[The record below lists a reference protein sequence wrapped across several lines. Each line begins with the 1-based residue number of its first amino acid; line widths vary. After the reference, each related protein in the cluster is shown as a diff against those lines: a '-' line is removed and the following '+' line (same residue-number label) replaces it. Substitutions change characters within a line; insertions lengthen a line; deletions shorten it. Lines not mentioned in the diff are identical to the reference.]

1 MFWVKLLSSLLILDD
16 FMRKILVT
24 GGAGNVGGALVE
36 KLVQDKT
43 NFVVVVDDLSTGFL
57 SKLPSSEHENWKF
70 IKADVNDYRE
80 ISAIMLAYNFHY
92 VYHFAAVVGVIRTQE
107 NPVSVLNDISGIK
120 HILNLSKNSS
130 VKHVFFSSSSEVYG
144 EPVELPQH
152 EHKTPLNSRV
162 PYAVVKNVGES
173 FLKSYYQEYGL
184 TYTIFRFFNT
194 YGPNQSTD
202 FVVSRFLALALKGED
217 ITIYGDGSQ
226 TRTFTYIDDNVDT
239 IVTIM
244 NKKLLEN
251 DVINIG
257 SDKLMTVLELAKLII
272 QITNSKSQ
280 IVHVPALKEGD
291 MTRRQ
296 PDNTKMKE
304 ILGRDLISVEDG
316 IKRMM
321 TSQKYLKSIGL

>member
-1 MFWVKLLSSLLILDD
+1 
-16 FMRKILVT
+16 MRKILVT

-70 IKADVNDYRE
+70 IKADVNNYRE
-80 ISAIMLAYNFHY
+80 ISSIMLAYNFHY
-92 VYHFAAVVGVIRTQE
+92 VFHFAAVVGVIRTQE

-120 HILNLSKNSS
+120 HILNLAKNSS

-152 EHKTPLNSRV
+152 EHRTPLNSRV

-173 FLKSYYQEYGL
+173 FLKSFQQEYGL
-184 TYTIFRFFNT
+184 AYTIFRFFNT

-226 TRTFTYIDDNVDT
+226 TRTFTYVDDTVDT
-239 IVTIM
+239 CTTIM

-257 SDKLMTVLELAKLII
+257 SDKLMTVLELAHLVI
-272 QITNSKSQ
+272 QITNSKSK
-280 IVHVPALKEGD
+280 IIHIPALKEGD

-304 ILGRDLISVEDG
+304 ILGRELISVEEG

-321 TSQKYLKSIGL
+321 TNQKYLQSIGL

>member
-1 MFWVKLLSSLLILDD
+1 
-16 FMRKILVT
+16 MRKILVT

-43 NFVVVVDDLSTGFL
+43 NFVVVVDDLSTGYL

-70 IKADVNDYRE
+70 IKADVNNYRE
-80 ISAIMLAYNFHY
+80 ISSIMLAYNFHY

-107 NPVSVLNDISGIK
+107 NPVKVLNDISGIK

-130 VKHVFFSSSSEVYG
+130 VKHIFFSSSSEVYG

-152 EHKTPLNSRV
+152 EHRTPLNSRV

-173 FLKSYYQEYGL
+173 FLKSYQQEFGL
-184 TYTIFRFFNT
+184 AYTIFRFFNT

-226 TRTFTYIDDNVDT
+226 TRTFTYIDDNIDT
-239 IVTIM
+239 IAIIM

-257 SDKLMTVLELAKLII
+257 SDKLMTVLELANLVLK
-272 QITNSKSQ
+272 ITNSKST

-304 ILGRDLISVEDG
+304 ILGRELISVEDG
-316 IKRMM
+316 IKKMIA
-321 TSQKYLKSIGL
+321 SEKYLKSIGL

>member
-1 MFWVKLLSSLLILDD
+1 
-16 FMRKILVT
+16 MRKILVT

-36 KLVQDKT
+36 KLIQDKT
-43 NFVVVVDDLSTGFL
+43 NFVVVVDDLSTGYL

-70 IKADVNDYRE
+70 IKANVNDYRE
-80 ISAIMLAYNFHY
+80 ISSIMLAYNFHY

-152 EHKTPLNSRV
+152 EHRTPLNSRV

-173 FLKSYYQEYGL
+173 FLKSYQQEFGL
-184 TYTIFRFFNT
+184 AYTIFRFFNT

-226 TRTFTYIDDNVDT
+226 TRTFTYIDDNIDT
-239 IVTIM
+239 IATIM
-244 NKKLLEN
+244 NKRLLEN

-257 SDKLMTVLELAKLII
+257 SEKLMTVLELANLVIK
-272 QITNSKSQ
+272 ITNSKSN

-304 ILGRDLISVEDG
+304 ILGRELISVEDG
-316 IKRMM
+316 LKRMM
-321 TSQKYLKSIGL
+321 VSEKYLKSIGL

>member
-1 MFWVKLLSSLLILDD
+1 
-16 FMRKILVT
+16 MRKILVT

-43 NFVVVVDDLSTGFL
+43 NFVVVVDDLSTGYL

-70 IKADVNDYRE
+70 IKADVNNYRE
-80 ISAIMLAYNFHY
+80 ISSIMLAYNFHY
-92 VYHFAAVVGVIRTQE
+92 VYHFAAVVGVLRTQE
-107 NPVSVLNDISGIK
+107 NPVKVLNDISGIK

-130 VKHVFFSSSSEVYG
+130 VKHIFFSSSSEVYG

-152 EHKTPLNSRV
+152 EHRTPLNSRV

-173 FLKSYYQEYGL
+173 FLKSYQQEFGL
-184 TYTIFRFFNT
+184 AYTIFRFFNT

-226 TRTFTYIDDNVDT
+226 TRTFTYIDDNIDT
-239 IVTIM
+239 IAIIM

-257 SDKLMTVLELAKLII
+257 SDKLMTVLELANLVLK
-272 QITNSKSQ
+272 ITNSKST

-304 ILGRDLISVEDG
+304 ILGRELITVEDG
-316 IKRMM
+316 IKKMM
-321 TSQKYLKSIGL
+321 ASEKYLKSIGL

>member
-1 MFWVKLLSSLLILDD
+1 
-16 FMRKILVT
+16 MRKILVT

-43 NFVVVVDDLSTGFL
+43 NFVVVVDDLSTGYL

-70 IKADVNDYRE
+70 IKADVNNYRE
-80 ISAIMLAYNFHY
+80 ISSIMLAYNFHY
-92 VYHFAAVVGVIRTQE
+92 VYHFAAVVGVLRTQE
-107 NPVSVLNDISGIK
+107 NPVKVLNDISGIK

-130 VKHVFFSSSSEVYG
+130 VKHIFFSSSSEVYG

-152 EHKTPLNSRV
+152 EHRTPLNSRV

-173 FLKSYYQEYGL
+173 FLKSYQQEFGL
-184 TYTIFRFFNT
+184 AYTIFRFFNT

-226 TRTFTYIDDNVDT
+226 TRTFTYIDDNIDT
-239 IVTIM
+239 IAIIM

-257 SDKLMTVLELAKLII
+257 SDKLMTVLELANLVLK
-272 QITNSKSQ
+272 ITNSKST

-291 MTRRQ
+291 MARRQ

-304 ILGRDLISVEDG
+304 ILGRELISVEDG
-316 IKRMM
+316 IKKMIA
-321 TSQKYLKSIGL
+321 SEKYLKSIGL

>member
-1 MFWVKLLSSLLILDD
+1 
-16 FMRKILVT
+16 MRKILVT

-57 SKLPSSEHENWKF
+57 SKLPSKEHENWKF

-92 VYHFAAVVGVIRTQE
+92 VYHFAAVVGVLRTQE
-107 NPVSVLNDISGIK
+107 NPVKVLNDISGIK

-152 EHKTPLNSRV
+152 EHRTPLNSRV

-217 ITIYGDGSQ
+217 ITIYGDGTQ
-226 TRTFTYIDDNVDT
+226 TRTFTYIDDNIDT
-239 IVTIM
+239 IVSIM
-244 NKKLLEN
+244 NNKLLEN

-257 SDKLMTVLELAKLII
+257 SDKLMTVLDLANLVIKL
-272 QITNSKSQ
+272 TNSKSQ
-280 IVHVPALKEGD
+280 IVHLPPLKEGD

-304 ILGRDLISVEDG
+304 ILGRDLIPVEEG

-321 TSQKYLKSIGL
+321 TSQKYLQSIGL

>member
-1 MFWVKLLSSLLILDD
+1 MVILVYSLWILDV

-36 KLVQDKT
+36 KLVKDKT

-152 EHKTPLNSRV
+152 EHRTPLNSRV

-257 SDKLMTVLELAKLII
+257 SDKLMTVLDLAKLVI

-280 IVHVPALKEGD
+280 IVHLPPLKDGD

-321 TSQKYLKSIGL
+321 TSQKYLQSIGL

>member
-1 MFWVKLLSSLLILDD
+1 
-16 FMRKILVT
+16 MRKILVT

-43 NFVVVVDDLSTGFL
+43 NFVVVVDDLSTGYL

-70 IKADVNDYRE
+70 IKADVNNYRE
-80 ISAIMLAYNFHY
+80 ISSIMLAYSFHY

-107 NPVSVLNDISGIK
+107 NPVKVLNDISGIK

-130 VKHVFFSSSSEVYG
+130 VKHIFFSSSSEVYG

-152 EHKTPLNSRV
+152 EHRTPLNSRV

-173 FLKSYYQEYGL
+173 FLKSYQQEFGL
-184 TYTIFRFFNT
+184 AYTIFRFFNT

-226 TRTFTYIDDNVDT
+226 TRTFTYIDDNIDT
-239 IVTIM
+239 IAIIM

-257 SDKLMTVLELAKLII
+257 SDKLMTVLELANLVLK
-272 QITNSKSQ
+272 ITNSKST

-304 ILGRDLISVEDG
+304 ILGRELISVEDG
-316 IKRMM
+316 IKKMIA
-321 TSQKYLKSIGL
+321 SEKYLKSIGL

>member
-1 MFWVKLLSSLLILDD
+1 
-16 FMRKILVT
+16 MRKILVT

-57 SKLPSSEHENWKF
+57 SKLPSLEHENWKF

-92 VYHFAAVVGVIRTQE
+92 VYHFAAVVGVLRTQE
-107 NPVSVLNDISGIK
+107 NPVRVLNDISGIK

-130 VKHVFFSSSSEVYG
+130 VKHIFFSSSSEVYG

-152 EHKTPLNSRV
+152 EHRTPLNSRV

-173 FLKSYYQEYGL
+173 FLKSYQQEYGL
-184 TYTIFRFFNT
+184 AYTIFRFFNT

-226 TRTFTYIDDNVDT
+226 TRTFTYIDDNIDT
-239 IVTIM
+239 IATIM
-244 NKKLLEN
+244 NNKLLEN

-257 SDKLMTVLELAKLII
+257 SEKLMTVLELANLVIK
-272 QITNSKSQ
+272 ITKSKSK

-304 ILGRDLISVEDG
+304 ILGRELISVEDG
-316 IKRMM
+316 IKKMM
-321 TSQKYLKSIGL
+321 ASEKYLKSIGL

>member
-1 MFWVKLLSSLLILDD
+1 
-16 FMRKILVT
+16 MRKILVT

-36 KLVQDKT
+36 KLVQDKE
-43 NFVVVVDDLSTGFL
+43 NFVIIVDNLSTGFL
-57 SKLPSSEHENWKF
+57 SKLPSADHDNWKF
-70 IKADVNDYRE
+70 IKANVNDYRE
-80 ISAIMLAYNFHY
+80 ISSIMLAFNFHY

-107 NPVSVLNDISGIK
+107 NPVSVLDDISGIK
-120 HILNLSKNSS
+120 HILNLAKNSS

-173 FLKSYYQEYGL
+173 FLKSYQQEFGL
-184 TYTIFRFFNT
+184 AYTIFRFFNT

-202 FVVSRFLALALKGED
+202 FVVSRFLSLALKNQD

-226 TRTFTYIDDNVDT
+226 TRTFTYVDDTVDT
-239 IVTIM
+239 CVTIM

-257 SDKLMTVLELAKLII
+257 SDKLMTVIELAKLVIS
-272 QITNSKSQ
+272 ITGSKSNV
-280 IVHVPALKEGD
+280 VHLPPLKEGD

-304 ILGRDLISVEDG
+304 ILGRELIPVAEG

-321 TSQKYLKSIGL
+321 SNKKYLQSIGL